1 MRRQGASGFTLIE
14 LLVVIAII
22 AILIG
27 LLLPAV
33 QKVRQ
38 SAACVKCQNNL
49 KQIGIALHLYHDANQ
64 AFPQAYNRSNPTGSP
79 VNAMNKSWMTLILSY
94 VDQDS
99 LYQQGAAVYQSGV
112 VKIYGCPLDP
122 RMEGRGA
129 FSSLVPGGYTEY
141 LAVDGSQ
148 NGSPNG
154 SNVLILPTDG
164 VMYGSSR
171 TKITDIT
178 DGASN
183 TVMVG
188 ERPPDAS
195 TGWGWWM
202 WGAWDSAMAAVSYL
216 NIPGTTNCSL
226 PQSYSPGKLTEE
238 CDSLHYWSLHP
249 SGSNWLLADGSV
261 RPLAYSAAPLLPAL
275 ATRAG
280 GEPVGDY

>member
-1 MRRQGASGFTLIE
+1 MRRHSSGFTLIE

-38 SAACVKCQNNL
+38 SAGCVKCQNNL
-49 KQIGIALHLYHDANQ
+49 KQIGIALHLYHDANDV
-64 AFPQAYNRSNPTGSP
+64 FPQAYNRGSP
-79 VNAMNKSWMTLILSY
+79 SGFPNNTTNKSWMTFILPY

-99 LYQQGAAVYQSGV
+99 LYSQGASVYQSAV

-122 RMEGRGA
+122 RMEARGA
-129 FSSLVPGGYTEY
+129 YQSLVPGGYTEY
-141 LAVDGSQ
+141 LAVDGTKYMS
-148 NGSPNG
+148 GSAG
-154 SNVLILPTDG
+154 GFVLPTDG

-171 TKITDIT
+171 TKIGDIS
-178 DGASN
+178 DGASC
-183 TVMVG
+183 TVMAG

-202 WGAWDSAMAAVSYL
+202 WGMFDSAMAVQCYV
-216 NIPGTTNCSL
+216 NITGTTNCTL
-226 PQSYSPGKLTEE
+226 PQMYGPGRLTEE
-238 CDSLHYWSLHP
+238 CDALHYWSLHP
-249 SGSNWLLADGSV
+249 GGSNWLFADGAV

-280 GEPVGDY
+280 GEPLGDF

>member
-22 AILIG
+22 GSLTG

-49 KQIGIALHLYHDANQ
+49 KQIGLAIHLYYDANDV
-64 AFPQAYNRSNPTGSP
+64 FPQAYNRFSPTGPPNNLS
-79 VNAMNKSWMTLILSY
+79 NKSWMTLILSY
-94 VDQDS
+94 VDQDC
-99 LYQQGAAVYQSGV
+99 LYQQGATIYQTAV
-112 VKIYGCPLDP
+112 VKIYGCPMDP
-122 RMEGRGA
+122 RMDNRGVYY
-129 FSSLVPGGYTEY
+129 SLVPGGFTEY

-148 NGSPNG
+148 YGDPNTG
-154 SNVLILPTDG
+154 LLTLPTDG

-171 TKITDIT
+171 TKICEIT
-178 DGASN
+178 DGTSN

-202 WGAWDSAMAAVSYL
+202 WGIFDSALGVVS
-216 NIPGTTNCSL
+216 NCDIGGTTNCTL
-226 PQSYSPGKLTEE
+226 PQTYGPGKLTQE
-238 CDSLHYWSLHP
+238 CDVLHYWSLHP
-249 SGSNWLLADGSV
+249 GGSNWIFADGSV
-261 RPLAYSAAPLLPAL
+261 RPLAYSVAPLLPAL

-280 GEPVGDY
+280 GENVGDY